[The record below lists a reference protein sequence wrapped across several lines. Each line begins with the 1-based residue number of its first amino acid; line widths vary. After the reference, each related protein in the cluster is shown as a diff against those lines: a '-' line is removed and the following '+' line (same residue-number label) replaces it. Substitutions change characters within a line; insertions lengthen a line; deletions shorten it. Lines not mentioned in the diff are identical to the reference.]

1 MVGVRRM
8 PGLAGRKHQAV
19 LPEQCIKAV
28 PPRHEPGSKKHGEHN
43 PQFVTAYTDINGQHP
58 AWDVPYVSDSQCQPL
73 TGSRLDDNGQTD
85 GRPTQLSGCADWPVP
100 LRFGPR
106 FFSDRDVEEFFSTR
120 NHQLTGFCF
129 QLGER
134 QSFLQIYISSSLMRF
149 FNWAFSSL

>member
-43 PQFVTAYTDINGQHP
+43 PQFVTAYTRIFDTDITDSIQHETFP
-58 AWDVPYVSDSQCQPL
+58 MYLTLNVQPL

-85 GRPTQLSGCADWPVP
+85 GRPTQLSGCAD
-100 LRFGPR
+100 
-106 FFSDRDVEEFFSTR
+106 
-120 NHQLTGFCF
+120 
-129 QLGER
+129 
-134 QSFLQIYISSSLMRF
+134 
-149 FNWAFSSL
+149 

>member
-43 PQFVTAYTDINGQHP
+43 PQFVTAYTRIFDTDITDSIQHETFPMYLTLNVSLWLVVSLTTMAKQTAGQRNFQVALTDQFRYDLAP
-58 AWDVPYVSDSQCQPL
+58 DFFLIGMLKSSSARVIINSRASVSSL
-73 TGSRLDDNGQTD
+73 EK
-85 GRPTQLSGCADWPVP
+85 
-100 LRFGPR
+100 
-106 FFSDRDVEEFFSTR
+106 DRAF
-120 NHQLTGFCF
+120 
-129 QLGER
+129 
-134 QSFLQIYISSSLMRF
+134 SSSLMRF

>member
-43 PQFVTAYTDINGQHP
+43 PQFVTAYTRIFDTDITDSIQHETFPMYLTLNVSLWLVVGLTTMAKQTAGQRNFQVALTDQFRYDLAP
-58 AWDVPYVSDSQCQPL
+58 DFFLIGMLKSSSARVIINSRASVSSL
-73 TGSRLDDNGQTD
+73 EK
-85 GRPTQLSGCADWPVP
+85 
-100 LRFGPR
+100 
-106 FFSDRDVEEFFSTR
+106 DRAF
-120 NHQLTGFCF
+120 
-129 QLGER
+129 
-134 QSFLQIYISSSLMRF
+134 SSSLMRF